1 MRSLICIPDKLLVP
15 WIGKRKYIAPAD
27 EGEAIGI
34 AIGYYY
40 ATGKPA
46 TVAMSADGFCNA
58 LNPITSHVIPFNIP
72 MKIVISVGREEAQHY
87 VMSDVLKGIIKLL
100 KKHQKKNAKRIVIE
114 LVKKKS

>member
-1 MRSLICIPDKLLVP
+1 MLITIPDKLLCT
-15 WIGKRKYIAPAD
+15 WLKNQKYIAPAD

-40 ATGKPA
+40 ATGKRA

-72 MKIVISVGREEAQHY
+72 MKIVISVGRKEAQHY
-87 VMSDVLKGIIKLL
+87 VMSDMLQDIIKAL
-100 KKHQKKNAKRIVIE
+100 KKHNKKHAKRIVIE
-114 LVKKKS
+114 LIKKKS